1 MLSVCM
7 YVCMYVHMLNG
18 THELECLISPAAAAK
33 MSFPISIAFLTD
45 SFHCYIL
52 INCLAST
59 VKRMKKKIKEVRLVR
74 LRGCGW
80 G

>member
-1 MLSVCM
+1 MLQMLS
-7 YVCMYVHMLNG
+7 G
-18 THELECLISPAAAAK
+18 THELECLIMSPTRVAK

-59 VKRMKKKIKEVRLVR
+59 VKRIKKKNKGSKIS
-74 LRGCGW
+74 
-80 G
+80 